1 MQIINLKNQKFH
13 TTLHFYLALF
23 LAFSLTLSRV
33 VPLLIVIILLNWLI
47 EGDFK
52 NKFIALKNNKF
63 ALFFI
68 SFYLLHV
75 VGLLYTQNIKS
86 GLFDLEVKLSLL
98 LFPILYGSR
107 PLSDGKF
114 NQVFIAF
121 ISGLL
126 LSSIVMLTKA
136 VFLYVTLRENHFF
149 YEDFASTG
157 IHLGYMA
164 MYINFG
170 IAGLLLMLLVYKDKR
185 FFITPLLSSCIIL
198 FFLIILFLLSSK
210 MGLIIMVLQSIGFL
224 IYYICKSK
232 KYVIGVTTF
241 LFFVGG
247 LLVIIKYVPAVS
259 SRFENAIEA
268 LTTNSNDNTKAES
281 TAVRMLIW
289 KAANCI
295 ISENILIGTGT
306 GDAKDNLLMKYEQ
319 LGLTGA
325 LAGKLNA
332 HNAFYQVF
340 IALGSIGFIMLC
352 THLFLPMYFSI
363 KNNNLLYLMF
373 LLIICFNFLTESM
386 LEAQAGVVFFA
397 FFNSL
402 LCFKTNTQ

>member
-1 MQIINLKNQKFH
+1 LKKQKFH

-52 NKFIALKNNKF
+52 NKLIALKKNKL
-63 ALFFI
+63 ALLFI
-68 SFYLLHV
+68 SFYLLHI
-75 VGLLYTQNIKS
+75 VGLIYTQNTKS
-86 GLFDLEVKLSLL
+86 GLFDLEVKLSLF
-98 LFPILYGSR
+98 LFPVLYGSR
-107 PLSDGKF
+107 PLSEHKF

-121 ISGLL
+121 IIGLI
-126 LSSIVMLTKA
+126 LSSLVMVTRAL
-136 VFLYVTLRENHFF
+136 FLYITLHENHFF

-170 IAGLLLMLLVYKDKR
+170 IAGLLLMVIVYKDKR
-185 FFITPLLSSCIIL
+185 FFINPLLTIIIIL

-210 MGLIIMVLQSIGFL
+210 MGLIVMILQCLGFL

-232 KYVIGVTTF
+232 KYTVGIIAF
-241 LFFVGG
+241 LFFGGG
-247 LLVIIKYVPAVS
+247 LLLVIKYIPTVS
-259 SRFENAIEA
+259 GRFENAIEA
-268 LTTNSNDNTKAES
+268 ITSNSQDNTKAES
-281 TAVRMLIW
+281 TAVRLLIW
-289 KAANCI
+289 KAANSI

-306 GDAKDNLLMKYEQ
+306 GDAKDNLLAKYEQ

-325 LAGKLNA
+325 LTGKLNA

-340 IALGSIGFIMLC
+340 IALGSIGFILLC
-352 THLFLPMYFSI
+352 IHIFLPMYFSI
-363 KNNNLLYLMF
+363 KNNTALYLLF
-373 LLIICFNFLTESM
+373 LLIICFNFFTESM

-402 LCFKTNTQ
+402 LCFKTTIQ

>member
-1 MQIINLKNQKFH
+1 MKKQKFH

-33 VPLLIVIILLNWLI
+33 VPLLIALMLLNWII

-63 ALFFI
+63 ALLFI

-98 LFPILYGSR
+98 LFPLLYGSR
-107 PLSDGKF
+107 PLSEGKL

-126 LSSIVMLTKA
+126 LSSVVMLSKA
-136 VFLYVTLRENHFF
+136 IFLYFTLHENHFY
-149 YEDFASTG
+149 YEEFASTG

-170 IAGLLLMLLVYKDKR
+170 IGGLLLMLLVYKNNR
-185 FFITPLLSSCIIL
+185 FFIKPVLASCIIL
-198 FFLIILFLLSSK
+198 FFLIILILLSSK
-210 MGLIIMVLQSIGFL
+210 MGLIELLLQSLGFL

-232 KYVIGVTTF
+232 KYLVGVITF
-241 LFFVGG
+241 LLCAGG
-247 LLVIIKYVPAVS
+247 LLFVFKYVPTVS
-259 SRFENAIEA
+259 GRFENAIEA
-268 LTTNSNDNTKAES
+268 VTTKSQDKTKAES
-281 TAVRMLIW
+281 TAVRLLIW
-289 KAANCI
+289 KAANSI
-295 ISENILIGTGT
+295 IRENILIGTGT
-306 GDAKDNLLMKYEQ
+306 GDAKDCLLAKYEQ
-319 LGLTGA
+319 QGLTGA

-332 HNAFYQVF
+332 HNAYYQVF
-340 IALGSIGFIMLC
+340 IALGSIGLITLC
-352 THLFLPMYFSI
+352 IHLFLPMYFSI
-363 KNNNLLYLMF
+363 KNNNFLYLLF
-373 LLIICFNFLTESM
+373 LLIVCFNFLTESM
-386 LEAQAGVVFFA
+386 LDAQAGVVFFA